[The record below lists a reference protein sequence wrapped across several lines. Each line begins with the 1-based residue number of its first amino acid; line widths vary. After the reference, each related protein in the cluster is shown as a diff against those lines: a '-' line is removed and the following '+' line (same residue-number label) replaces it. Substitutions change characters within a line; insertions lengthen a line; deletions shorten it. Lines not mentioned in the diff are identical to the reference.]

1 MSYEVTATRRR
12 PKTFDELAG
21 QDFVA
26 ATLKSSVET
35 ERIAPAYLF
44 SGPRGCGKTSA
55 ARILARSLN
64 CEKGPTV
71 TPCGECSSCR
81 EIARGSSLDIIEI
94 DGASNNS
101 VDNVRQIRDEVI
113 FPPHGGK
120 KKIYIID
127 EVHML
132 STSAFNALLK
142 TIEEPPEYIV
152 FIFATTEVHKV
163 PATIRSRCQQFN
175 FRLIPLE
182 TIQTILRETCV
193 EMGIE
198 AEDEAL
204 FWIARESTGSLR
216 DAYTLFDQVAS
227 FSDGN
232 IRSQLIRDKLGLVGL
247 DRLNALAEACAAN
260 DTAAAFALI
269 DGILEDGVAMEQFVI
284 DLAGYYRSL
293 LLLKNGVTRE
303 SLLGYGPDRFSAA
316 VREKLDSPRLE
327 QALSLLL
334 GLYRDMRYS
343 VSPRFELETVIAKL
357 SWLDLWVSPLE
368 MRAAIA
374 DARNA
379 LEQGGG
385 GIAGPFAGS
394 GRGASATHSET
405 SRSVPDRPF
414 SAASTGFSED
424 FSSPGAFSEAFRR
437 RMGETA
443 AQAKP
448 ESGAPTPPGKKSPE
462 NIPRDLPALREALV
476 RSLGRDRRILASGIE
491 KTLPWKWEDPSGEEK
506 LLIPAP
512 DTLTAELL
520 RKERPLIRQMVG
532 ELWGKDLSLE
542 VIETPE
548 ESGEGKPELP
558 PQAELVRRM
567 FRGTVVKK
575 SPMEKNDGNQS
586 F

>member
-1 MSYEVTATRRR
+1 MPYEVTATRRR

-26 ATLKSSVET
+26 ATLKSSIET

-193 EMGIE
+193 EMGID

-227 FSDGN
+227 FSDGH

-260 DTAAAFALI
+260 DTAAAFAHI

-316 VREKLDSPRLE
+316 VLERLDSPRLE

-334 GLYRDMRYS
+334 DLYRDIRYS

-357 SWLDLWVSPLE
+357 SWLDRWVSPLE

-385 GIAGPFAGS
+385 GIAGPFAGP

-405 SRSVPDRPF
+405 PRSVPDRPF
-414 SAASTGFSED
+414 PAVPATFSGD
-424 FSSPGAFSEAFRR
+424 FSSPGAFSEAFKRHI
-437 RMGETA
+437 GETA
-443 AQAKP
+443 EQAKP
-448 ESGAPTPPGKKSPE
+448 ARGAPTLPE
-462 NIPRDLPALREALV
+462 TPRDLPALREALV

-520 RKERPLIRQMVG
+520 GKERSLIRQMAAK
-532 ELWGKDLSLE
+532 LWGKDLSLE
-542 VIETPE
+542 VIETPAENGE
-548 ESGEGKPELP
+548 EELKLP

-575 SPMEKNDGNQS
+575 NTMEENNDNQS
-586 F
+586 L